1 MPTYIAVFAMVLA
14 YVALV
19 AAYCALRTLAKLRRA
34 TTALSRGARGAQR
47 RETLIEATARH
58 AETTAALG
66 QELDELRELVERT
79 RTEVLTNVQSTL
91 DAHDRQV
98 AGVLRNVALVRYD
111 AFSDMS
117 GRMSFSLAILDEGG
131 DGVTISALAG
141 HSDTRVY
148 AKGVR
153 NGKGEHE
160 LSPEEKEAVRA
171 AVSKVRAVTA
181 RKAG

>member
-14 YVALV
+14 YVALI
-19 AAYCALRTLAKLRRA
+19 AAYSALRTLAKLRRA
-34 TTALSRGARGAQR
+34 TTALSKGVRGDDR
-47 RETLIEATARH
+47 RETLVEAAARN
-58 AETTAALG
+58 AETSAILA
-66 QELDELRELVERT
+66 EEVAELRELVHQT
-79 RTEVLTNVQSTL
+79 RTEVLTKVDSAL
-91 DAHDRQV
+91 DARDAQV

-117 GRMSFSLAILDEGG
+117 GRMSFSLAVLDEKG

-141 HSDTRVY
+141 PGDTRVY

-160 LSPEEKEAVRA
+160 LTPEEKEAVTA
-171 AVSKVRAVTA
+171 ALRKVRELTA
-181 RKAG
+181 GKAS